1 MVQQWRKA
9 MLARKGDK
17 NLNENV
23 NDRSLFNQVR
33 VRVRLRLSPNP
44 NPNPNPDPNPNPN
57 QVRHLPAKARS
68 NLDSL
73 AHGLWLASRGPGRF
87 VDNSFVDL
95 TFE

>member
-1 MVQQWRKA
+1 
-9 MLARKGDK
+9 
-17 NLNENV
+17 
-23 NDRSLFNQVR
+23 
-33 VRVRLRLSPNP
+33 
-44 NPNPNPDPNPNPN
+44 
-57 QVRHLPAKARS
+57 VRHLPAKARS

>member
-1 MVQQWRKA
+1 MIQHVAHRT
-9 MLARKGDK
+9 
-17 NLNENV
+17 
-23 NDRSLFNQVR
+23 QVYK
-33 VRVRLRLSPNP
+33 PNP
-44 NPNPNPDPNPNPN
+44 NPNPNPN